1 MKRILFLFV
10 SMALLT
16 ACSSNEEE
24 VVVTEAEVVVETVSD
39 SVSTSVEVD
48 TVVSDTL

>member
-1 MKRILFLFV
+1 
-10 SMALLT
+10 MALLT

-24 VVVTEAEVVVETVSD
+24 VVVTESEVVVETVSD